1 MCNLKCSVPVKY
13 SMILGEERLLLA
25 IARLNIEGVD
35 LPLNSWLEHKYY
47 ASISAPS
54 LVSQLFIAN
63 RKKI

>member
-1 MCNLKCSVPVKY
+1 MCNLKCSVLVKY

-54 LVSQLFIAN
+54 LASQLFIC
-63 RKKI
+63 K